1 MDMQQKELLAI
12 LQKEVVPALGCTGPT
27 AVSYVAA
34 EAATAVGGTPLK
46 VEVKVDRHIGT
57 KNSDVGIPGTSAVGL
72 KMAAALGALVGDA
85 AVGLNVLHNVTPQ
98 DEKKALAFSKS
109 GAVTVEPDLETEI
122 LGLFMDCTV
131 TTDKGI
137 GRAVVVKTHTNLV
150 YREANGKVQVDIPYD
165 RVASMNETH
174 DAMAHLK
181 VEDFY
186 RFATTAP
193 LEDIQFLGDAIPMNK
208 ALAEATLSG
217 KAKGAG
223 FGVSMM
229 KRCSQGDI
237 IHKAEALT
245 AAGAEARM
253 IGYAL
258 PAMSCATSGNVG
270 ITASLPLISLAEDL
284 GSSDEALMRALT
296 LSFLMTICVKNR
308 IGRVS
313 SMCACV
319 TAASQGIAAGAA
331 LLLGGDL
338 ACVDRAINNTL
349 VNIFGVVCDGAR
361 VACALKLS
369 SAAGIALE
377 CAMLAKDGVVT
388 PANEGVV
395 GKNADDSLNFMG
407 DFAQHGLAG
416 SDLALCKA
424 LYKKQQELD

>member
-1 MDMQQKELLAI
+1 MDMQQKELLTI

-34 EAATAVGGTPLK
+34 EAATAVGGTPIK

-72 KMAAALGALVGDA
+72 KMAAALGAFVGDA
-85 AVGLNVLHNVTPQ
+85 AAGLNVLHNVTPD
-98 DEKKALAFSKS
+98 DEKKALAFSRS
-109 GAVTVEPDLETEI
+109 GAVIVEPDLETEI

-131 TTDKGI
+131 TTDKGV

-174 DAMAHLK
+174 DVMAHLK

-186 RFATTAP
+186 KFATTAP
-193 LEDIQFLGDAIPMNK
+193 LEDIRFLGEAIPMNK
-208 ALAEATLSG
+208 ALAEASLSG

-229 KRCSQGDI
+229 KHCAKGDI
-237 IHKAEALT
+237 IRKAKALT
-245 AAGAEARM
+245 AAGSETRM
-253 IGYAL
+253 IGYSL

-284 GSSDEALMRALT
+284 GSSDEALLRALT

-377 CAMLAKDGVVT
+377 CAMMAKDGVVT

-395 GKNADDSLNFMG
+395 GKDADDSLNFMG

-424 LYKKQQELD
+424 LYKKQQKQE